1 MTKQKK
7 KKYYDINEKINL
19 VDNWAIMFKNQ

>member
-1 MTKQKK
+1 MIKQKK
-7 KKYYDINEKINL
+7 KNYDDINEKINL